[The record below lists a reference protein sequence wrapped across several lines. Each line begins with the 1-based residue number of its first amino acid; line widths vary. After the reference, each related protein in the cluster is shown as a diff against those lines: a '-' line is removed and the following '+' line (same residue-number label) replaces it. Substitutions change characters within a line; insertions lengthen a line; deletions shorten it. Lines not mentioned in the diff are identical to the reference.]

1 MAVAT
6 PFALQPY
13 VWNLEILHHVRF
25 GWTYTVL
32 MAIKH
37 GLILGVVGI
46 TGLLTWRY
54 RAASYRGDIAKGAMS
69 RWPHAANLA
78 LGLAIAWVM
87 IMLLLVHE
95 GIDHAL

>member
-1 MAVAT
+1 
-6 PFALQPY
+6 
-13 VWNLEILHHVRF
+13 
-25 GWTYTVL
+25 

-54 RAASYRGDIAKGAMS
+54 RAASYCGDIAKGAMN
-69 RWPHAANLA
+69 RWLHAVNLA
-78 LGLAIAWVM
+78 FGLAIAWAM

-95 GIDHAL
+95 EVDHAL